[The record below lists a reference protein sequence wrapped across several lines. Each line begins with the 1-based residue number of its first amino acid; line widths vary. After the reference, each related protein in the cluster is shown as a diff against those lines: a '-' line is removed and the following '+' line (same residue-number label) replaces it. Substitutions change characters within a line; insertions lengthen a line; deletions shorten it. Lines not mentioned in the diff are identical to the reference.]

1 MNMHMGL
8 MIDRHRFIIAK
19 KAYVCWECQGIIE
32 KTTVCVCG
40 KVSFYHDVCYFKL
53 RILLRRVYGLP
64 QTTMSSSAKLS
75 NKWLFENFPKEEML

>member
-1 MNMHMGL
+1 
-8 MIDRHRFIIAK
+8 MIDRHRFLIAK
-19 KAYVCWECQGIIE
+19 QAYVCWECQGVIK
-32 KTTVCVCG
+32 KTTMCVCS